1 MYASCTADG
10 RIHFTVPKLFNT
22 SLCLLG
28 ADKDDGWFFVS
39 AEFLI
44 NVGGDLTGLQ
54 GTLNDEWYIHFLFV
68 QQQCRVPA
76 NTFRN
81 HKTTYHR

>member
-1 MYASCTADG
+1 MVVFTLQFPSCST
-10 RIHFTVPKLFNT
+10 T

-39 AEFLI
+39 IEFLI

-81 HKTTYHR
+81 HKRHITDEAQR